1 MAEAGQHLLA
11 ETHDLVPGS
20 GGCHPGDVHAQ
31 VERVGACL
39 ADGVGQL
46 VGDRTGV
53 AAGDELV
60 AAPVGLGGGRRVAA
74 VDVDLAI
81 EIVSRNDKFDYVM
94 EKAGRYRK
102 CGGSLRKT
110 AGRSLSPRIVTSF

>member
-1 MAEAGQHLLA
+1 MA
-11 ETHDLVPGS
+11 TPTV
-20 GGCHPGDVHAQ
+20 DVAFI
-31 VERVGACL
+31 GADKVRL
-39 ADGVGQL
+39 IDN
-46 VGDRTGV
+46 D
-53 AAGDELV
+53 
-60 AAPVGLGGGRRVAA
+60 RRVQRF
-74 VDVDLAI
+74 VPDLAI